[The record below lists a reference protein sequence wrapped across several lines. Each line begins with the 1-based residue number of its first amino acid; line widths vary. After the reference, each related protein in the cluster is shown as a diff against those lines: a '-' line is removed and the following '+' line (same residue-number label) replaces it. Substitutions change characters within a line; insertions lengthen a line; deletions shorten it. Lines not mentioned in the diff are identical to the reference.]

1 VPSDDGFGRD
11 DEERLFPARPTSTD
25 QQPEE
30 LAEQIQL
37 WAWMVPLEHDELSTK
52 RQILKNKTGMRA
64 KESKERS
71 KAESKGTRHIGGL
84 WQNDHGDDCGY
95 VNDSKVDQSL
105 GERQPVPLR
114 LIIIFTAF

>member
-1 VPSDDGFGRD
+1 VPSDDGFGCD

-25 QQPEE
+25 EQPEE
-30 LAEQIQL
+30 LVEQIQL
-37 WAWMVPLEHDELSTK
+37 WAWMVPLEHDELLTK

-84 WQNDHGDDCGY
+84 
-95 VNDSKVDQSL
+95 
-105 GERQPVPLR
+105 
-114 LIIIFTAF
+114 